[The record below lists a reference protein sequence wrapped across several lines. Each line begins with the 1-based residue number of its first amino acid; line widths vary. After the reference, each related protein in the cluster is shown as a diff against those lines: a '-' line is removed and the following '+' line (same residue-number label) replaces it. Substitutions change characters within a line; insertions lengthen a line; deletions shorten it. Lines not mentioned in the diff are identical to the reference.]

1 MAPLSPTSYIVL
13 GLLEQV
19 GEGTPYELKKLAE
32 SFSDLWALRHDQV
45 YREPERLAQQ
55 GLLKER
61 REQEGRRRRR
71 FSLTKAGQ
79 QALDQWRKTPTTEFT
94 ELRDAGLLQLL
105 FGAEPEPLAQTHLQL
120 HQQKLAEYEQFAST
134 IGRDAPLP
142 LRRALNSGI
151 GHEREWVRYWTAI
164 LAGGDGA

>member
-1 MAPLSPTSYIVL
+1 VPPLTPVSYIVL

-45 YREPERLAQQ
+45 YREPERLAAD

-61 REQEGRRRRR
+61 REQAGRRRRH
-71 FSLTKAGQ
+71 FSLTTAGQ
-79 QALDQWRKTPTTEFT
+79 QALDEWRRVPTSEFT

-105 FGAEPEPLAQTHLQL
+105 FGAEPEPLARTQLQL
-120 HQQKLAEYEQFAST
+120 HQRKLDEHESFADT
-134 IGRDAPLP
+134 IGPDAPLA
-142 LRRALNSGI
+142 LRRALNAGI

-164 LAGGDGA
+164 LGGGDGR